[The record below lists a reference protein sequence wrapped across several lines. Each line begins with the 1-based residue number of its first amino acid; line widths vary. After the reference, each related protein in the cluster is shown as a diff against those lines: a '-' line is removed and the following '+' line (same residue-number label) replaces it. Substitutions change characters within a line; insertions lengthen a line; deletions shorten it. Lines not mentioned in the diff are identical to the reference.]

1 MQISAIFNKVWRE
14 FQMDMSKIGDN
25 IKKAFLVLVGIVGI
39 VGALFLGL
47 FLTALVIGVIFGT
60 VLDGSISV
68 DSATNTTLTNVQG
81 NFSSTV
87 SDITSSA
94 STAGGLIPVAIVLI
108 VFAGLVVLG
117 YSGYKSYKGKGGKGG
132 SY

>member
-1 MQISAIFNKVWRE
+1 
-14 FQMDMSKIGDN
+14 MDMSKIGDN